1 MVYEITYIDRESSE
15 MIEKHRAQW
24 YSEVCVITNNGLEQG
39 YDVLVEGLN
48 ERGQDIHKTV

>member
-15 MIEKHRAQW
+15 MIERHRAQW

-39 YDVLVEGLN
+39 YDVMIEGR
-48 ERGQDIHKTV
+48 EE